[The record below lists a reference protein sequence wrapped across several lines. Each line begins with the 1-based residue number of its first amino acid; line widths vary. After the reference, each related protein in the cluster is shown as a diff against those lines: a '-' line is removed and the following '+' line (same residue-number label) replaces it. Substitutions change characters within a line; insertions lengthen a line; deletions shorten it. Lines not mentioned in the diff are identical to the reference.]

1 MASLVIQL
9 ALMPQEEGGIV
20 QSHHTCSISEA
31 HQIFSNSQVDALLSH
46 LAGIM

>member
-1 MASLVIQL
+1 MIFKVRFSYCRPIRPIASLVVQL

-31 HQIFSNSQVDALLSH
+31 H
-46 LAGIM
+46 